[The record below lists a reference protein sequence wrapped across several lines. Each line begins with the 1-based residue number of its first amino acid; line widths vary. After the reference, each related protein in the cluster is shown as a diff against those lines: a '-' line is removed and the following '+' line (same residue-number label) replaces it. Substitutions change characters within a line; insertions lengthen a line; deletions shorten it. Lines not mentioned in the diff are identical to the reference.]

1 VKRTRLTSACRL
13 FIPVL
18 RKVSDWVHSHLEAG
32 GGKTWG
38 GGWPMLGGGLSGRV
52 KAASISRRAVTA
64 REGSSRLGA
73 LSGLPPLSFLDVLH
87 DRT

>member
-1 VKRTRLTSACRL
+1 
-13 FIPVL
+13 
-18 RKVSDWVHSHLEAG
+18 
-32 GGKTWG
+32 
-38 GGWPMLGGGLSGRV
+38 MLGGGLSGRV

>member
-1 VKRTRLTSACRL
+1 
-13 FIPVL
+13 
-18 RKVSDWVHSHLEAG
+18 LEAG